1 MTEAAATVSAVD
13 DDPSLREAL
22 QSLIRSI
29 RARVATLESTQEVLT
44 GNRPNAP
51 GGSVANCHAPSISG
65 ILPNIIEEV
74 KGSMVGEEGRTGPDA
89 SCTMLRPGPQ
99 ITREQA
105 RPASPHNIGSRSS
118 NDPKLTIE
126 RWPRWQPR

>member
-1 MTEAAATVSAVD
+1 MTEAAAIVSAVD

-29 RARVATLESTQEVLT
+29 GSRVATFGSTQEVLT

-65 ILPNIIEEV
+65 ILPCIIEDV

-89 SCTMLRPGPQ
+89 SCTVRRPGPR

-105 RPASPHNIGSRSS
+105 RPASPHNIGGRSS
-118 NDPKLTIE
+118 NDPKLKIG
-126 RWPRWQPR
+126 R

>member
-51 GGSVANCHAPSISG
+51 GGSVAIVMHRPYLVSF
-65 ILPNIIEEV
+65 P
-74 KGSMVGEEGRTGPDA
+74 TA
-89 SCTMLRPGPQ
+89 SKR
-99 ITREQA
+99 
-105 RPASPHNIGSRSS
+105 
-118 NDPKLTIE
+118 
-126 RWPRWQPR
+126 

>member
-1 MTEAAATVSAVD
+1 MTEAAAIVSVVD

-29 RARVATLESTQEVLT
+29 GFRVATFGSTEEVLT
-44 GNRPNAP
+44 GNRPNAL

-65 ILPNIIEEV
+65 ILLCIIEEV
-74 KGSMVGEEGRTGPDA
+74 KGSMVGEEGRTGPEA
-89 SCTMLRPGPQ
+89 SCTVPRPGPQ

-105 RPASPHNIGSRSS
+105 RAASPHKIGDKSG
-118 NDPKLTIE
+118 NDPKLKI
-126 RWPRWQPR
+126 

>member
-1 MTEAAATVSAVD
+1 MTEAVAISSAVD
-13 DDPSLREAL
+13 DDPLLREAL

-51 GGSVANCHAPSISG
+51 GGSVAHCHAP
-65 ILPNIIEEV
+65 PYIIEEV

-118 NDPKLTIE
+118 NDPKLTIG